1 MSVAITIK
9 TYRRPERVVDCVRS
23 IETYCDVPFRLY
35 IADDSPS
42 GLRPLELYRDLERRG
57 HYVHIFEEHVSVT
70 SARNFLLG
78 QLQNEKHVLRLDDDF
93 LFGPQTSLTAMINV
107 LEACPHIGAVSSVE
121 RQLGQG
127 KGKEDGELSDKQGF
141 LLRESGALRKL
152 EMPLELVN
160 WHSTPDGVRFAAF
173 DFTRNFLLIKRKVF
187 DTVRWRE
194 ELFLKGEHLAFM
206 RDLAANYW
214 GLAQTPDSI
223 HLHDSR
229 GQDSELYARARQGSG
244 PGAVEDDS
252 PSLIFFRD
260 LQAVSDINFRRLYSL
275 EGFLRSFWGKS
286 FLFVFR
292 KLQVFGKVWSQNGRA
307 GG

>member
-42 GLRPLELYRDLERRG
+42 GLRPLELYRDLGRRG

-70 SARNFLLG
+70 SARNVLLG
-78 QLQNEKHVLRLDDDF
+78 QLQKENYVLRLDDDF

-107 LEACPHIGAVSSVE
+107 LEACPHIGAVASVE
-121 RQLGQG
+121 RQLGRG

-141 LLRESGALRKL
+141 LLRDSGALRKL
-152 EMPLELVN
+152 EIPLELVN
-160 WHSTPDGVRFAAF
+160 WRATPDGVRFAPF

-187 DTVRWRE
+187 NNVRWRE
-194 ELFLKGEHLAFM
+194 ELFFESEHLGFM
-206 RDLAANYW
+206 HDLFANNW
-214 GLAQTPDSI
+214 GLAQTPDSV
-223 HLHDSR
+223 HLHDCR

-244 PGAVEDDS
+244 PGTVQGGSTFAR
-252 PSLIFFRD
+252 IFGGVKGS
-260 LQAVSDINFRRLYSL
+260 AISFRRLYSL
-275 EGFLRSFWGKS
+275 ESFIKSFWGKL
-286 FLFVFR
+286 FLFVRR
-292 KLQVFGKVWSQNGRA
+292 KLQFFSKVSRPNGRA